1 MTNITKYWIKRVV
14 YLFKSYDAK
23 VKELNEDYRNYA
35 DCNKKFFYDDYMDR
49 RKSDKKLIIILI
61 AFGISLLILI
71 ANKIRAKLKAKR
83 KKETRLIEQNNSKR
97 F

>member
-1 MTNITKYWIKRVV
+1 MTNIIKYWIKRLV

-49 RKSDKKLIIILI
+49 RKSDKKLIMILI
-61 AFGISLLILI
+61 VFGISLLILI
-71 ANKIRAKLKAKR
+71 SNKIRVKFKAKR
-83 KKETRLIEQNNSKR
+83 KRNRVSGKNNSKR